1 VVVVEGDVVVDGDV
15 VDGQRAAGARVH
27 GAQPLDRCVGWAWPA
42 DVGCALQVARPTIAV
57 VITRTTEGATSR
69 ETSSWPTVGVSG
81 ASISHGERQT
91 GVLGRAPRL
100 DSNQ

>member
-1 VVVVEGDVVVDGDV
+1 VVVVEGDVVDGE
-15 VDGQRAAGARVH
+15 RAAGARVH
-27 GAQPLDRCVGWAWPA
+27 GAQPLDRFVGWAWPA

-57 VITRTTEGATSR
+57 VITRTTERATSR
-69 ETSSWPTVGVSG
+69 ETSSWPNVGVSG
-81 ASISHGERQT
+81 ASISLGERQP